1 MTHTGEKTQRTG
13 KEVRLPN
20 RCAVLLSWRWDL
32 PHLRHEVPHGLGCF
46 ILFLAGGVGVG
57 AEGEPGVVV
66 PQHGGDGFD
75 VHAVLKSQGG
85 EGVPEIRQMFINTK
99 TERYK
104 KPGSHRKKEFL

>member
-1 MTHTGEKTQRTG
+1 MIKRSAPAGKFGFPTGALCCFLRG
-13 KEVRLPN
+13 
-20 RCAVLLSWRWDL
+20 WDL
-32 PHLRHEVPHGLGCF
+32 HDLRHEVPHGLGCLV
-46 ILFLAGGVGVG
+46 LFLAGGVGVG
-57 AEGEPGVVV
+57 SQSESCVVV
-66 PQHGGDGFD
+66 AQHGGDGFD

>member
-1 MTHTGEKTQRTG
+1 M
-13 KEVRLPN
+13 
-20 RCAVLLSWRWDL
+20 
-32 PHLRHEVPHGLGCF
+32 GCLV
-46 ILFLAGGVGVG
+46 LFLAGGVGVG
-57 AEGEPGVVV
+57 SQSESCVVV
-66 PQHGGDGFD
+66 AQHGGDGFD